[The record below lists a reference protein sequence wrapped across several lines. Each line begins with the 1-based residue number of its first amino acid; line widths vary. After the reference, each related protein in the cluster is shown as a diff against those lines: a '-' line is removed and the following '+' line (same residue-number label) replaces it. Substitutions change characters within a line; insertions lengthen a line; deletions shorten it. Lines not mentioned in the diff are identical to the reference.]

1 METKKFLSKA
11 LGSEGFYCVFAFR
24 TKDDRRIQKF
34 YDSIDAVIDATAN
47 LDAEGYDAYFAL
59 ATFEEEGSR
68 KVDNVKQLNTLF
80 LDLDC
85 GPSKDYATQDEAI
98 EALRGFCR

>member
-59 ATFEEEGSR
+59 ATFEESNSR
-68 KVDNVKQLNTLF
+68 KAVNVKQLRSFF

-85 GPSKDYATQDEAI
+85 GPSKDYQTQNLKPYRLAI
-98 EALRGFCR
+98 